1 MGYRKLGR
9 PTDQRKAM
17 LRGLVTALLQ
27 HGSIVTTVTRAKEVQ
42 SIAEKLIAA
51 AVKEAD
57 NFTTKQATV
66 SRVKVDG
73 KGKPITTVVKSKNGR
88 EYRVREREITTELV
102 RVDNPSR
109 LAARRKAIAWIYQPK
124 DEEGNKIN
132 VVNKLFDEIAVQYK
146 EKSGGYTRIY
156 KLDARRGDGSVM
168 AKLEL
173 I

>member
-1 MGYRKLGR
+1 M
-9 PTDQRKAM
+9 
-17 LRGLVTALLQ
+17 
-27 HGSIVTTVTRAKEVQ
+27 
-42 SIAEKLIAA
+42 
-51 AVKEAD
+51 
-57 NFTTKQATV
+57 
-66 SRVKVDG
+66 
-73 KGKPITTVVKSKNGR
+73 VVNT
-88 EYRVREREITTELV
+88 ELEREITTELV

-146 EKSGGYTRIY
+146 GKSGGYTRIY